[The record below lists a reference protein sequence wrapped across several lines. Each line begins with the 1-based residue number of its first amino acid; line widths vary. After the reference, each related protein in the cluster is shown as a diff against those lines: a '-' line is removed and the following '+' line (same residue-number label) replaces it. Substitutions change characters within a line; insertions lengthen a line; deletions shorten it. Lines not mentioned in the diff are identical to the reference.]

1 MENATYNI
9 ATIQNS
15 KNLGVIYAGNQ
26 GKWIPRADD
35 FNGQLPSRNLT
46 GYKIGSN
53 GAIFGPQGGL
63 RASVSH
69 MNNYIY
75 MYANKGIT
83 KSGKRLLT

>member
-1 MENATYNI
+1 MENATYNV
-9 ATIQNS
+9 ATIQNY
-15 KNLGVIYAGNQ
+15 KNLGTIYAGNQ
-26 GKWIPRADD
+26 GKWSARADD
-35 FNGQLPSRNLT
+35 FNGPIPARNLT

-69 MNNYIY
+69 MNNYVYIY
-75 MYANKGIT
+75 NNKGVT